1 MQGSSQGAQGSPG
14 RPSSQRKEMSRGDG
28 GGDIQEAGR
37 CWSVAIGSYS
47 SNNHVVLKEDLVG
60 LRELC

>member
-1 MQGSSQGAQGSPG
+1 
-14 RPSSQRKEMSRGDG
+14 MSRGDG